1 VEVLG
6 SRVLLRPSNLAGSRR
21 FYRDTL
27 GLAIYREFGDA
38 ENPSVVFFLGGGFL
52 EISGEAGE
60 LPTPN
65 MALWLQVRDV
75 AGEHQRLKVLGA
87 EIRQPP
93 SRQPWGLVEMWLADP
108 DGVPIVLVQVP
119 EEHPLRRDTR
129 SFAPAE

>member
-6 SRVLLRPSNLAGSRR
+6 SRVLLRPSSLAGSRR

-52 EISGEAGE
+52 EVSGEAGE
-60 LPTPN
+60 TGMPN
-65 MALWLQVRDV
+65 LSLWLQVRDV
-75 AGEHQRLKVLGA
+75 AGEHQRLKALGA
-87 EIRQPP
+87 EILQPP
-93 SRQPWGLVEMWLADP
+93 CRQPWGLVEMWLADP

-119 EEHPLRRDTR
+119 EEHPLRRDMR